1 MSGAT
6 IPRKGLITAIIAL
19 LAMIGPFTIDMV
31 YPGFAAMGAELM
43 ASPTAM
49 QQVTSVYL
57 LSFAVMSLWHG
68 PVSDAL
74 GRKPVM
80 ITGMVAYSLASAV
93 CALAPSLEILLLGR
107 ALQGLS
113 AGAAQII
120 SRTVIRDLFRGA
132 AAQRMM
138 ANVSMIF
145 GLAPAVAPI
154 VGGWLLGIGPWRTV
168 FWVLVAFG
176 FSMSV
181 LVLVALPETHLHEN
195 RTPLKAGEVLTGLR
209 MVFSDGRFIR
219 LALAS
224 SFAFTAQM
232 TYVMGAPII
241 VLQLLGRGEQD
252 FWIVFVPL
260 VTGQILGSFLSGRLA
275 NGVPQRI
282 LASRAFVALV
292 VAGAANVAVAASA
305 PRLPWLMVVPP
316 FIALAMGIVFP
327 VLQLQMLDLF
337 PGRIGAAA
345 SGQSFVS
352 LLFNAALSGVV
363 VPLIATSML
372 NVAITSASA
381 ALIGALLWWWHV
393 RRPGRVVTVA

>member
-1 MSGAT
+1 MSDVVR
-6 IPRKGLITAIIAL
+6 RKGLITAIIAL

-31 YPGFAAMGAELM
+31 YPGFAAIGAELM

-68 PVSDAL
+68 PVSDAV

-80 ITGMVAYSLASAV
+80 VTGMIAYALASAV
-93 CALAPSLEILLLGR
+93 CALAPSLEILLVGR

-154 VGGWLLGIGPWRTV
+154 VGGWLLGVGPWRSV
-168 FWVLVAFG
+168 FWVLVGFG
-176 FSMSV
+176 IAMSV
-181 LVLVALPETHLHEN
+181 LVLVALPETHAPEN
-195 RTPLKAGEVLTGLR
+195 RTPLRAREVVGGLR

-275 NGVPQRI
+275 NAVPQRI

-292 VAGAANVAVAASA
+292 VAGGANVAVTAATG
-305 PRLPWLMVVPP
+305 RLPWLMVMPP

-327 VLQLQMLDLF
+327 VMQLQMLDLF

-352 LLFNAALSGVV
+352 LLFNAALSGIV
-363 VPLIATSML
+363 VPLVATSML
-372 NVAITSASA
+372 NVALTSATA

-393 RRPGRVVTVA
+393 SRAPRTAAAA

>member
-68 PVSDAL
+68 PVSDAV

-275 NGVPQRI
+275 NAVPQRI